1 MAECFFL
8 NIVPF
13 VKLHFYKLNF
23 GMLDRRFYE

>member
-1 MAECFFL
+1 MAECFL